1 MVLVWWTSPYHGFNW
16 EVFHVQIE
24 TNLYGGLQ
32 MSLSI
37 LNHTEREI
45 IRRTV
50 VAAVYGSF
58 FDEGE
63 FHTLFGV
70 TREQATQVLEMWP
83 TVNDQAEVVF
93 LTINNAFANL
103 RHYPHGKQHLIE
115 EMTEVSSKILN
126 ELFFRWR
133 SDFPNLVSEE
143 FIRDQS
149 AIE

>member
-16 EVFHVQIE
+16 EVFHVQTE

-58 FDEGE
+58 
-63 FHTLFGV
+63 L
-70 TREQATQVLEMWP
+70 MK
-83 TVNDQAEVVF
+83 VNFTPYSV
-93 LTINNAFANL
+93 
-103 RHYPHGKQHLIE
+103 
-115 EMTEVSSKILN
+115 
-126 ELFFRWR
+126 
-133 SDFPNLVSEE
+133 
-143 FIRDQS
+143 
-149 AIE
+149 